1 MVAISARNSLTRSE
15 MRCDRMASAPIPQT
29 RLSFCSTP
37 NCATQRIGTW
47 LAQLRPGLCGEEVH
61 GSLNGVLMSKSPS
74 STVPRTHF
82 GETAT
87 PMILSFIVSTRV
99 RVCSSVVP
107 VSTSNPTVIDF
118 RPATVS

>member
-47 LAQLRPGLCGEEVH
+47 LAQLRPGLCGEEVRASREARADRDS
-61 GSLNGVLMSKSPS
+61 GAGYLAVLVEHRRK
-74 STVPRTHF
+74 RHDA
-82 GETAT
+82 ELERDAD
-87 PMILSFIVSTRV
+87 LLQL
-99 RVCSSVVP
+99 
-107 VSTSNPTVIDF
+107 
-118 RPATVS
+118 